1 MELKIVF
8 NENTVNWS
16 GSFKTAHDLDDNI
29 MTHRQLQSAIVRELM
44 SCLQDAGVYQMSVIT
59 SGDSEEV

>member
-16 GSFKTAHDLDDNI
+16 GSFRTAHDLDDNP
-29 MTHRQLQSAIVRELM
+29 THRQLQSAIVRELM
-44 SCLQDAGVYQMSVIT
+44 SCMQDAGIFEMTVIT
-59 SGDSEEV
+59 PGESNE

>member
-8 NENTVNWS
+8 NENTVNWR
-16 GSFKTAHDLDDNI
+16 GSVKTDHDLDDNI

-44 SCLQDAGVYQMSVIT
+44 SCLQDAGVYEMSIIT
-59 SGDSEEV
+59 PGKSNE